1 MAMAVM
7 AEWWEAAAADIVA
20 YTGMTPA
27 AFFTAVAVAAA
38 LYVAIS
44 GLLERPAQVSA
55 RRREAAEEEERALE
69 PLRPPVQLGE
79 VTAEELSAYDGSDPK
94 KPLLMAIKGQIYDVT
109 QSRMFYGP
117 GGPYALF
124 TGRDASRALAK
135 MSFETSDLTGDI
147 SGLSPFEA
155 EALQEWEY
163 KFKSKYIT
171 VGTIKKT
178 IPVAEGDIARSTV
191 TTERDIDASTFEN
204 NSVPEL
210 KETGASNQESVTEK
224 TTGTPDVDVNTSS
237 HEDMEKGKELSDSDA
252 TNTSSQVDAV
262 EKPDET
268 SNLAVKN
275 SSTEEAFEPKEIP
288 EAAVKNSS
296 RTEEAV
302 DPKETPQVV
311 DEKNRC
317 KPEDAT
323 EKPNEEADAV
333 GLKNTTRHEDAT
345 EEAVEPK
352 EIPDVV
358 VKNSSTTEEAV
369 EPKETPQVVDDK
381 NKCKPEDAT
390 ERPNEAADAVGLKNT
405 TRHEDAGQPEETW
418 NIIDEKDVS
427 SRQDGEEKP
436 KETSDVEAKDA

>member
-1 MAMAVM
+1 MAM
-7 AEWWEAAAADIVA
+7 AEWWEAAAAAIVA
-20 YTGMTPA
+20 YTGMTPE

-38 LYVAIS
+38 LYVAVS
-44 GLLERPAQVSA
+44 GLLERPAQVPA
-55 RRREAAEEEERALE
+55 RRREAAAEEEERTLE
-69 PLRPPVQLGE
+69 PLPPPVQLGE
-79 VTAEELSAYDGSDPK
+79 VTEEELRAYDGSDPK

-124 TGRDASRALAK
+124 AGRDASRALAK

-155 EALQEWEY
+155 EALQEWDY
-163 KFKSKYIT
+163 KFKSKYVT

-178 IPVAEGDIARSTV
+178 VPVAEGDIALSTV
-191 TTERDIDASTFEN
+191 TTERDIDASTLKN

-210 KETGASNQESVTEK
+210 KETGASNQGSVIEK

-237 HEDMEKGKELSDSDA
+237 HENIKEKGKELSDSDA
-252 TNTSSQVDAV
+252 TNASSQVDAV
-262 EKPDET
+262 EKPDQT

-275 SSTEEAFEPKEIP
+275 SGTEEAFEPKEIP
-288 EAAVKNSS
+288 DAAVKNSS
-296 RTEEAV
+296 STEEAV
-302 DPKETPQVV
+302 EPNKTPQVV
-311 DEKNRC
+311 DDKNRC
-317 KPEDAT
+317 EPEDAT
-323 EKPNEEADAV
+323 EKPNEATDAV

-345 EEAVEPK
+345 EEAIEPK
-352 EIPDVV
+352 EIPDAA
-358 VKNSSTTEEAV
+358 VKNSSSTEEAV

-381 NKCKPEDAT
+381 NTCKPEDAR

-405 TRHEDAGQPEETW
+405 TRHEDAGQPKETW

-427 SRQDGEEKP
+427 SRQDGEEKL
-436 KETSDVEAKDA
+436 KETSDVEAKNA